1 MQLAPRLTKMQSFGD
16 MYVWWYAP
24 VVNGLCKTKKNITQ
38 NKILPHVAQYQ
49 PVYPVYLTSRTY

>member
-49 PVYPVYLTSRTY
+49 PV